1 MSETFVIGGKKVS
14 LGPLL
19 GKGGEGAVYNA
30 GGSPDIAVKIYNE
43 GKAAERHEK
52 IMAMVS
58 AGLSRTS
65 DHVAYPLD
73 VVTRQNGKFA
83 GFTMKK
89 VAGFKTVHDLYGP
102 GSRRTE
108 FPTADVRFIVRTAF
122 NLSSAIASIHR
133 SGCVVGDIN
142 HSGILVSAQALVTL
156 IDSDSF
162 QFRTGG
168 RTFRSLV
175 GVAEYT
181 PSELQGVSFEKTD
194 RTENH
199 DAFGLAILLFQL
211 LFLGRHPYAGR
222 FLGGGDIDIKTAISQ
237 RRFAYSDR
245 RAETQMEPPPHVPAL
260 NDYGDEVKNAFE
272 RAFSRS
278 AEMGGGRPSAA
289 DWVGIIDRLQ
299 SNLITCE
306 IDRSHHYYKF
316 KGRCPWCKL
325 EAGIGRSLFMA
336 QLVMPT
342 QSSMANIGQVIAHIG
357 RMNSPPRPP
366 SAENIMP
373 PVRDL
378 KVSPIA
384 TAKRRSRGINMTG
397 ALIAAAAGA
406 VVMFA
411 VQPLFGI
418 VLAVG
423 ALIYFF
429 NVKNEVNPF
438 EAELKASTAA
448 WHQQRALWEKHAGPE
463 HFDERK
469 AHFLK
474 LAANHAALP
483 QRERERLEEL
493 DRKKRDLQMRK
504 HMESHLLD
512 RAKVPSIGPGRKA
525 TLASYGVETAWDAKS
540 KRITNIPGF
549 GPSMQEKLRTWSKS
563 VERKFVFNANIPT
576 DPQAIRDVKTDIA
589 KQRAELE
596 RDLLKAPSELQRIF
610 DDATKLRA
618 TPPASLVEAH
628 RRMKQAELD
637 SGRKI

>member
-1 MSETFVIGGKKVS
+1 MTETFVVGGKKVS

-19 GKGGEGAVYNA
+19 GKGGEGAVYNVSGHA
-30 GGSPDIAVKIYNE
+30 DIAVKIYND
-43 GKAAERHEK
+43 GKAPERRDK
-52 IMAMVS
+52 IMAMVT
-58 AGLSRTS
+58 ATLSRTS
-65 DHVAYPLD
+65 DYVAFPLE

-89 VAGFKTVHDLYGP
+89 VADFKTVHDLYGP

-108 FPTADVRFIVRTAF
+108 FPTADVRFLVRAAY

-133 SGCVVGDIN
+133 SGCVIGDIN
-142 HSGILVSAQALVTL
+142 HSGILVSTQALVTL

-162 QFRTGG
+162 QFRNGG
-168 RTFRSLV
+168 QTFRSLV

-181 PSELQGVSFEKTD
+181 PAELQGVAFERTD
-194 RTENH
+194 RTPNH
-199 DAFGLAILLFQL
+199 DAFGLAVLLFQL
-211 LFLGRHPYAGR
+211 LYLGRHPYAGR
-222 FLGGGDIDIKTAISQ
+222 YSGGDMDIKTAIAQ

-272 RAFSRS
+272 RAFSRA
-278 AEMGGGRPSAA
+278 AEAGTRPSAL

-299 SNLITCE
+299 ANLITCE
-306 IDRSHHYYKF
+306 IDKSHHYHKF

-325 EAGIGRSLFMA
+325 EAGIGRSLFTA
-336 QLVMPT
+336 QLATPT
-342 QSSMANIGQVIAHIG
+342 PSSMANIGQVIAHIG
-357 RMNSPPRPP
+357 RMNSPSNPP
-366 SAENIMP
+366 SAEDVMP

-378 KVSPIA
+378 KVSA
-384 TAKRRSRGINMTG
+384 AARGKRSSRGIGMVS

-406 VVMFA
+406 FVTFT
-411 VQPLFGI
+411 VQPLVGI
-418 VLAVG
+418 ILGVG
-423 ALIYFF
+423 SLIWFF
-429 NVKNEVNPF
+429 NVKNESNPF
-438 EAELKASTAA
+438 ETELRTATAA
-448 WHQQRALWEKHAGPE
+448 WQQQRQLWEKYAGPE
-463 HFDERK
+463 HFNDRK

-474 LAANHAALP
+474 LAANHSSLP

-504 HMESHLLD
+504 HLESHLLD

-525 TLASYGVETAWDAKS
+525 TLASYGIETAWDAKS

-549 GPSMQEKLRTWSKS
+549 GPAMQEKLRTWSKS
-563 VERKFVFNANIPT
+563 IERKFVFNANIPT
-576 DPQAIRDVKTDIA
+576 DPQAIREVKTDIA

-596 RDLLKAPSELQRIF
+596 RDLLKGPAELQKIY
-610 DDATKLRA
+610 DDAAKLRA

-637 SGRKI
+637 CGRKI

>member
-30 GGSPDIAVKIYNE
+30 AGNPDIAVKIYND
-43 GKAAERHEK
+43 GKAPERREK

-65 DHVAYPLD
+65 DHVAFPLE
-73 VVTRQNGKFA
+73 VVNRQNGKFA

-102 GSRRTE
+102 GSRRVE
-108 FPTADVRFIVRTAF
+108 FPTADVRFLVRAAY

-142 HSGILVSAQALVTL
+142 HSGILVSTQALVTL

-162 QFRTGG
+162 QFRNGG
-168 RTFRSLV
+168 QTFRSLV

-181 PSELQGVSFEKTD
+181 PAELQGVSFEKTD
-194 RTENH
+194 RTANH
-199 DAFGLAILLFQL
+199 DAFGLAVLLFQL

-222 FLGGGDIDIKTAISQ
+222 YLGGGDMDIKTAIAQ

-245 RAETQMEPPPHVPAL
+245 RTETQMEPPPHVTAL

-278 AEMGGGRPSAA
+278 TETGGRPSAV

-306 IDRSHHYYKF
+306 IDRSHHYHKF

-325 EAGIGRSLFMA
+325 EAGIGRSLFTA
-336 QLVMPT
+336 QLVTPT
-342 QSSMANIGQVIAHIG
+342 PSSMANIGQVIAHIG
-357 RMNSPPRPP
+357 RMNSPPPP
-366 SAENIMP
+366 PNAENIMP

-378 KVSPIA
+378 KVSA
-384 TAKRRSRGINMTG
+384 AARSKRSSRGINMTG
-397 ALIAAAAGA
+397 ALIAAAVGA
-406 VVMFA
+406 FVTFA
-411 VQPLFGI
+411 VQPVIGL
-418 VLAVG
+418 VLAIG

-429 NVKNEVNPF
+429 NVKNEINPF
-438 EAELKASTAA
+438 AAELKLSTAA

-474 LAANHAALP
+474 LAANHGALP

-525 TLASYGVETAWDAKS
+525 TLASYGIETAWDAKS
-540 KRITNIPGF
+540 RRITNIPGF
-549 GPSMQEKLRTWSKS
+549 GPAMQEKLRAWSKS
-563 VERKFVFNANIPT
+563 VEYKFVFNANIPT

-596 RDLLKAPSELQRIF
+596 RDLLKAPGELQRIF
-610 DDATKLRA
+610 DDAAKLRA
-618 TPPASLVEAH
+618 TPPAGLVEAH

-637 SGRKI
+637 SGRTI